1 MNLHYYSIRHTKI
14 SLGNKAKGKHHTYK
28 DFPGALVV
36 GTSPS
41 NVKGVAS
48 IPHWGAEIT
57 QASCPKNQEMNSR
70 GNVATNSMKSFKK
83 GDGPHQ
89 NDLIIKKSHIW
100 NSEEKT
106 CVIPG

>member
-14 SLGNKAKGKHHTYK
+14 SLDNKAKCKHHTYK
-28 DFPGALVV
+28 DLPGALVV

-48 IPHWGAEIT
+48 LPHWGAEIT
-57 QASCPKNQEMNSR
+57 QASCPKNPEMNSR
-70 GNVATNSMKSFKK
+70 GNAATDSIKSLKK

-100 NSEEKT
+100 KSEEKT
-106 CVIPG
+106 YVIPG

>member
-28 DFPGALVV
+28 DFPDALVV

-48 IPHWGAEIT
+48 IPHWGADI
-57 QASCPKNQEMNSR
+57 QHVSGPKNQ
-70 GNVATNSMKSFKK
+70 NVKQKQYCNIFNQDFKN
-83 GDGPHQ
+83 DPHQ
-89 NDLIIKKSHIW
+89 KKSLKKIRGF
-100 NSEEKT
+100 SL
-106 CVIPG
+106 